1 MPFDHTKIEPKW
13 QKYWDE
19 NKTFKTDCYDDSK
32 PKYYCMDMFP
42 YPSGNGLH
50 VGHPEG
56 YTATDIVSRMKR
68 MQGYNVLHPMG
79 FDSFGLPAE
88 QFAIQTGHH
97 PAEFTKKNIDVFRK
111 QIKSLGFSYDWDR
124 EIATSDPEYYKWTQW
139 IFTKL
144 YDQGLAY
151 IDEIPVNWCPEL
163 KAVLANEEVI
173 DGKSERGGYPV
184 IRKPMRQWVLKITEY
199 AERLLADLDGQKQQN
214 KCNVIGLE
222 NLLVQMLILKLME
235 QIKCL
240 LFLQHVVIH
249 YLEQHT
255 VLWHQNIHMLKK
267 LQQMLK
273 KQMLKLIKKA
283 VQVNLT

>member
-1 MPFDHTKIEPKW
+1 
-13 QKYWDE
+13 
-19 NKTFKTDCYDDSK
+19 
-32 PKYYCMDMFP
+32 MDMFP

-199 AERLLADLDGQKQQN
+199 AERLLADLDDLDWPEDYKTN
-214 KCNVIGLE
+214 SNVTGLV
-222 NLLVQMLILKLME
+222 NLLGQMLISKLME
-235 QIKCL
+235 QIKYL
-240 LFLQHVVIH
+240 QFLQHVVIH
-249 YLEQHT
+249 YLGQHT
-255 VLWHQNIHMLKK
+255 VLWHLNIHMLKK
-267 LQQMLK
+267 LLQMYK
-273 KQMLKLIKKA
+273 KLQLKLIKK
-283 VQVNLT
+283 VVLVNLT